1 MSELK
6 ALKFEDLTLE
16 QKLGMVSCGYI
27 LCDSDWEDFDS
38 NLEYT
43 VQAIKEHRLG
53 SVWMSPTK
61 SFDYAYKKIM
71 EAADYPVLIF
81 TDAECGFGEYLIG
94 KHGALGATD
103 NEEYAYAFGK
113 VVGVTAR
120 KKGYNVVCN
129 PVIDL
134 IKEDRFLGTD
144 KKKVAKLAAAMV
156 RGMHDAGIL
165 SVAKHYPSATIDE
178 GFDDHME
185 ARISYATKEQ
195 LLDYSLYTYLELD
208 KQGLLDGIMTSH
220 CKIPNIDPV
229 HPTSLSKDIISIIR
243 EQGFEGFIMSDCLR
257 MMGVVSDYGWI
268 DTKGLCI
275 EAGNDIALDWD
286 YTKRAYD
293 YMVDCYNRDL
303 LSDARLDEAVKRVLA
318 TQEKV
323 LNQPAPV
330 EITEKELENFNNINK
345 DSICAITDE
354 GLNAALDRDKKHLFA
369 VMVENGATI
378 SDDGKITLD
387 TFNIKWFNPNHVK
400 ERLEKAFPNS
410 SVMFIDQFS
419 TPRQNMHLLHSCVD
433 YDDVVFMT
441 FTAKKAYSGLD
452 RFTSRILSVI
462 NALMRNKR
470 ISALVHFGT
479 ATVLE
484 DLTDHFPRVII
495 GGLSPDCV
503 DCTLDVLEGKYPAKG
518 TLPYEINL
526 K

>member
-1 MSELK
+1 
-6 ALKFEDLTLE
+6 
-16 QKLGMVSCGYI
+16 
-27 LCDSDWEDFDS
+27 
-38 NLEYT
+38 
-43 VQAIKEHRLG
+43 
-53 SVWMSPTK
+53 
-61 SFDYAYKKIM
+61 
-71 EAADYPVLIF
+71 
-81 TDAECGFGEYLIG
+81 
-94 KHGALGATD
+94 
-103 NEEYAYAFGK
+103 
-113 VVGVTAR
+113 
-120 KKGYNVVCN
+120 
-129 PVIDL
+129 
-134 IKEDRFLGTD
+134 
-144 KKKVAKLAAAMV
+144 
-156 RGMHDAGIL
+156 
-165 SVAKHYPSATIDE
+165 
-178 GFDDHME
+178 
-185 ARISYATKEQ
+185 
-195 LLDYSLYTYLELD
+195 
-208 KQGLLDGIMTSH
+208 
-220 CKIPNIDPV
+220 
-229 HPTSLSKDIISIIR
+229 
-243 EQGFEGFIMSDCLR
+243 MSDCLR

-293 YMVDCYNRDL
+293 YMVDCYNRGL

-330 EITEKELENFNNINK
+330 EITEKDLENFNNINK
-345 DSICAITDE
+345 DSICAITDD
-354 GLNAALDRDKKHLFA
+354 GLDAALDRDKKHLFA

-452 RFTSRILSVI
+452 RFTSRILAVI
-462 NALMRNKR
+462 TSLMRNKR